1 MIRIKPL
8 KKSKIHTRI
17 PFIILFFFSF
27 NLAYAGG
34 IDSEKI
40 LEEGK
45 MLYRLERASWIAT
58 DLFIA
63 DYPELRDSVGGYVS
77 YEIPGNKVNTIFFSR
92 TNPSI
97 VLLRFHFSSL
107 LEMQLLNT
115 DAEPTAATQI
125 ENDLIAIRHDAYQRV
140 IKNEGDFFS
149 FYENTTLNII
159 PVIQGKKRRVI
170 IVTASNVENEIALG
184 NDYVLNYSKKNKF
197 KSQEKIH
204 NSLIRFAYGSTK
216 EDEEITTTMHSHVL
230 FPAINSTDICT
241 LLLYKNFLT
250 WKQHYV
256 ISKAY
261 VSIFDMEKETLFL
274 MKREAWDRIMAD
286 QKERHPEE

>member
-1 MIRIKPL
+1 MEIRKNLRTIKFIR
-8 KKSKIHTRI
+8 KITT
-17 PFIILFFFSF
+17 LFLLFAF
-27 NLAYAGG
+27 NFAYAGG
-34 IDSEKI
+34 VDSDKI

-45 MLYRLERASWIAT
+45 LLYRLERASWIAT
-58 DLFIA
+58 DLFVA
-63 DYPELRDSVGGYVS
+63 DFSELRDSVGGYVS
-77 YEIPGNKVNTIFFSR
+77 YQIPGNKVNTIFFSR
-92 TNPSI
+92 NNPNRI
-97 VLLRFHFSSL
+97 LLRFHFSSL
-107 LEMQLLNT
+107 LEMHLLNT
-115 DAEPTAATQI
+115 DVEPTPATET
-125 ENDLIAIRHDAYQRV
+125 ENDLIAIRHDAYQR
-140 IKNEGDFFS
+140 IKKNEDNFFS

-159 PVIQGKKRRVI
+159 SVIQGKKKRVI

-230 FPAINSTDICT
+230 SPAINSTDICT

-256 ISKAY
+256 ISKEF
-261 VSIFDMEKETLFL
+261 VSIFDIEKETLFL
-274 MKREAWDRIMAD
+274 MKRKAWDRMNKNISE
-286 QKERHPEE
+286 KE